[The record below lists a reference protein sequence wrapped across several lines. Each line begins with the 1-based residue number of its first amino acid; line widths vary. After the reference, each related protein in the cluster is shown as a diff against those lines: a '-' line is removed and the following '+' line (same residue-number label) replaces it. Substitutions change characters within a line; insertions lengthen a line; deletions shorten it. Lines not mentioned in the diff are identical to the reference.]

1 MISKVIRKSPFP
13 EIERRRVGQ
22 KLAVHIAEQAVQ
34 RVQAYT
40 VGILIHRIPDIVP
53 TATIELLS
61 ICGAGSR
68 SGLIGRDPLY
78 AGPEFHSRRLPHLP

>member
-40 VGILIHRIPDIVP
+40 VGILIHRIPDWNYVS
-53 TATIELLS
+53 TAI
-61 ICGAGSR
+61 
-68 SGLIGRDPLY
+68 
-78 AGPEFHSRRLPHLP
+78 